1 MLCRAGR
8 LPRRTLA
15 QGAGA
20 ARGHAGGRRR
30 RLAVP
35 VPSRSS
41 RSLPRMFLL
50 RLLEETES

>member
-1 MLCRAGR
+1 MLCWAGR

-20 ARGHAGGRRR
+20 ACGRAGGRRR
-30 RLAVP
+30 RLAAL
-35 VPSRSS
+35 VPSRSF